1 MKKYIYSYGLQTTV
15 CNDGLEIILSSQI
28 IVVWRSNEKCAWK
41 SKPIDNF
48 SNFCEVF
55 WLLWKAFH
63 AVAEEGFLKWQKN
76 DGYLMCKTEV
86 HRHFLQFLCILV
98 YESSTEKP
106 HHNTFLQ
113 DKIHARRV

>member
-28 IVVWRSNEKCAWK
+28 IVVWRSNEKCACK

-55 WLLWKAFH
+55 WLLWKVFH
-63 AVAEEGFLKWQKN
+63 AVAEEVFLKWQKN
-76 DGYLMCKTEV
+76 RWLSDVQNG
-86 HRHFLQFLCILV
+86 
-98 YESSTEKP
+98 SSSSFFAIFMHSRLRE
-106 HHNTFLQ
+106 
-113 DKIHARRV
+113 

>member
-1 MKKYIYSYGLQTTV
+1 MKNVLGKESFFFQFLRG
-15 CNDGLEIILSSQI
+15 
-28 IVVWRSNEKCAWK
+28 
-41 SKPIDNF
+41 F
-48 SNFCEVF
+48 F
-55 WLLWKAFH
+55 WLLWKVFH
-63 AVAEEGFLKWQKN
+63 AVAEESFLKWQKT

>member
-1 MKKYIYSYGLQTTV
+1 MIAFKTV
-15 CNDGLEIILSSQI
+15 FQN
-28 IVVWRSNEKCAWK
+28 IVVFQ
-41 SKPIDNF
+41 KPKIIKTS
-48 SNFCEVF
+48 SNFQNLRFVTFFIKVMQKCKF
-55 WLLWKAFH
+55 K
-63 AVAEEGFLKWQKN
+63 VAKN